1 MTEMIIFVVGT
12 MIGISYLCTM
22 EECNNFIMKQF
33 KKVEMK
39 LTKEETK

>member
-12 MIGISYLCTM
+12 MIGITYLCAM
-22 EECNNFIMKQF
+22 NEVDNFIMKQF

>member
-12 MIGISYLCTM
+12 MVAISYLCAM
-22 EECNNFIMKQF
+22 DEVNNFIGKVF

-39 LTKEETK
+39 LKEETK